1 MTKQSQQDIYD
12 RILSREG
19 LELPL
24 EEYETETLIANEQEW
39 TDLVEE
45 VYLDLVDRYGA
56 DGARELI

>member
-1 MTKQSQQDIYD
+1 MSDIYD

-19 LELPL
+19 LDLPL
-24 EEYETETLIANEQEW
+24 EQYETETLIANEMEF

-45 VYLDLVDRYGA
+45 VYLDLVERYGV